1 MNGLPSCSCKVLQQ
15 RMREHFS
22 QFGLKKIKI
31 KAKDADITLQT
42 DFLLTYTEREYTNSR
57 EKIND
62 LVISLGFTS
71 IPDKT
76 EKKNSRGYN
85 LHYFPLS
92 AAGLTFSFSFKEL
105 NYLKRLIC
113 TYHLHTDIKNK
124 IVTKGTCPC
133 VQICHHILW
142 SHKRV
147 TYCEH
152 PIS

>member
-1 MNGLPSCSCKVLQQ
+1 MAYLHALVKFYSKEWGSISHNLDW
-15 RMREHFS
+15 
-22 QFGLKKIKI
+22 KKTKI

-85 LHYFPLS
+85 LHYFPQS

-113 TYHLHTDIKNK
+113 TYHLHTDNKNK
-124 IVTKGTCPC
+124 IVTKGTYPW

>member
-1 MNGLPSCSCKVLQQ
+1 MAYLHALVKFYSKEWGSISHNLDW
-15 RMREHFS
+15 
-22 QFGLKKIKI
+22 KKIKI

-57 EKIND
+57 EKIKD

-85 LHYFPLS
+85 LHYFPQS

-124 IVTKGTCPC
+124 IVTKGTYPW

>member
-1 MNGLPSCSCKVLQQ
+1 MAYLHALVKFYSKEWGSISHNLDW
-15 RMREHFS
+15 
-22 QFGLKKIKI
+22 KKIKI

-124 IVTKGTCPC
+124 IVTKGTYPC
-133 VQICHHILW
+133 VQICHYILW

>member
-1 MNGLPSCSCKVLQQ
+1 MAYLHALVKFYSKEWGSISHNLDW
-15 RMREHFS
+15 
-22 QFGLKKIKI
+22 KKIKI

-85 LHYFPLS
+85 LHYFPQS

-124 IVTKGTCPC
+124 IVTKGTYPW

>member
-31 KAKDADITLQT
+31 NAKDADITLQT

-85 LHYFPLS
+85 LHYFPQS

-124 IVTKGTCPC
+124 IVTKGTYPC

>member
-1 MNGLPSCSCKVLQQ
+1 MAYLHALVKFYSKEWGSISHNLDW
-15 RMREHFS
+15 
-22 QFGLKKIKI
+22 KKIKI

-124 IVTKGTCPC
+124 IVKEGTCPC

>member
-1 MNGLPSCSCKVLQQ
+1 MNGLPSCSCKALQQ

-71 IPDKT
+71 IPDKA

-92 AAGLTFSFSFKEL
+92 AAGFSFSFKEL